1 MTNIFLQKR
10 TVLSMTIY
18 AGVEV
23 SERLR
28 VAALDSPE
36 INELGG
42 LQVSREGGRD
52 AFTVGV
58 GRVY

>member
-1 MTNIFLQKR
+1 M
-10 TVLSMTIY
+10 VLSMTIY
-18 AGVEV
+18 ARVEV

-28 VAALDSPE
+28 VAVPDSYE

-42 LQVSREGGRD
+42 LQISRQGGRD
-52 AFTVGV
+52 AFPVGV